1 MQTLELNKESDLEL
15 FPALKAG
22 FWKRQFQ
29 DQSTKK
35 QNIFDW
41 IFGVVLPTACCLFDP
56 LVFKGAMSRNGA
68 ILGEYK
74 PFAYSISFISIILMM
89 LFLLF
94 GRKLKWFNGILAG
107 LFLVGTA
114 ISLIVGVVIFPLSL
128 IGLIILIGMLGFT
141 PLFAAFV
148 YFRNSI
154 RAISFAETTTKD
166 FLLFNLAAVSA
177 IFSFVLP
184 YVFYV
189 NIETSLREMENGN
202 AAVIRENKEKL
213 QYFAPFINIDRLGL
227 KACGEINESK
237 KELRSAIQEL
247 SGMNDEKINRQYC
260 NDW

>member
-1 MQTLELNKESDLEL
+1 MQAQELNKESDLEL
-15 FPALKAG
+15 FPALKVK

-29 DQSTKK
+29 TELTRK
-35 QNIFDW
+35 QKIFDW
-41 IFGVVLPTACCLFDP
+41 IFGVVLPTACCFFDP
-56 LVFKGAMSRNGA
+56 LVFKGAMSHNGA

-74 PFAYSISFISIILMM
+74 PFAYLISFSSIVLMM

-94 GRKLKWFNGILAG
+94 GRKLKWFNGVLAG
-107 LFLVGTA
+107 LFLVGSA
-114 ISLIVGVVIFPLSL
+114 ISFIVGIVIFPLSL
-128 IGLIILIGMLGFT
+128 FGLIILIGILGFT

-166 FLLFNLAAVSA
+166 FLLFNLVAVSA

-189 NIETSLREMENGN
+189 NVETSLREMENGN

-213 QYFAPFINIDRLGL
+213 RYFAPFINVDKLGL
-227 KACGEINESK
+227 KACGEIDDSNR
-237 KELRSAIQEL
+237 ELRNAIQEL
-247 SGMNDEKINRQYC
+247 SGMNDEKISRQYC
-260 NDW
+260 YDW